1 MTFDSKCISIIIPT
15 YKRPEALERV
25 LKSIDGSK
33 VNGFDVEI
41 VVADNDPLA
50 SAADFM
56 TRFMATSRSPITHIH
71 VPEPGVSNARNGAL
85 AAAKGRYILFID
97 DDMEADLGW
106 AQTLVK
112 GALDF
117 DATLAFGPIDAV
129 MPKMENA
136 VFDYM
141 QPLFCRHRDYDTG
154 LINEGIGT
162 GNCFIDRGK
171 ETLPNPA
178 FDPAL
183 NHSGGEDNVFFDY
196 LMAQGAKVAW
206 IEAATT
212 MEHVPADR
220 ATLNFVWRRN
230 FAWGQGPSQHEA
242 DKGLSG
248 LPGIIKW
255 MIVGVAQSF
264 AYALLWAIAKLRRR
278 PESVQH
284 LGRLAQ
290 GIGKVFWAERLAPKL
305 YGI

>member
-1 MTFDSKCISIIIPT
+1 MTHDAKLISIIIPT

-25 LKSIDGSK
+25 LNSIDGSQ
-33 VNGFDVEI
+33 VEGFDVEI

-56 TRFMATSRSPITHIH
+56 AEFMKRSHSPITHIH

-97 DDMEADLGW
+97 DDMEADQNW
-106 AQTLVK
+106 AQILVH
-112 GALDF
+112 GALKY
-117 DATLAFGPIDAV
+117 DATLAFGPIDAK
-129 MPKMENA
+129 MPQTDNA
-136 VFDYM
+136 LFKYM
-141 QPLFCRHRDYDTG
+141 QPLFCRKRDYETG

-171 ETLPNPA
+171 EILPKPA

-183 NHSGGEDNVFFDY
+183 NHSGGEDNVFFDH

-206 IEAATT
+206 IEAAATV
-212 MEHVPADR
+212 EHVPAER

-248 LPGIIKW
+248 LPGIVKW
-255 MIVGVAQSF
+255 MIVGVGQTF
-264 AYALLWAIAKLRRR
+264 AYAVLWSIAI
-278 PESVQH
+278 
-284 LGRLAQ
+284 LGRTP
-290 GIGKVFWAERLAPKL
+290 RP
-305 YGI
+305 